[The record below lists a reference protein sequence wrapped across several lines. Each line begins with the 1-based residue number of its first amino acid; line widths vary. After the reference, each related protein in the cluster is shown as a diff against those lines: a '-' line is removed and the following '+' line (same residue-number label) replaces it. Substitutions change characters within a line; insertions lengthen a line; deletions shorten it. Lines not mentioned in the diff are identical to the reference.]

1 MFKEIESPLPL
12 RVEAIKKSP
21 EAILG
26 RPATRPRVGF
36 RARAMA
42 RRVRGVFVPAAL
54 LCLVATTAFA
64 ADIAPP
70 KLGRP
75 ATPDEIAKAD
85 ISIPPDGKG
94 LPPGSGSVAQGAQ
107 VFAAKCAV
115 CHGANAQ
122 GTPNGDRLV
131 GGIGTLA
138 SANPVKTVSSYWPY
152 ATTLFDYIRRAMP
165 LTSPQSLQNDEDY
178 AVVAYILS
186 IDNIVPK
193 DAVLDAQSLPKVQMP
208 NRNGFINWEPRLVR
222 P

>member
-1 MFKEIESPLPL
+1 MFKPPFAVAAVI
-12 RVEAIKKSP
+12 
-21 EAILG
+21 
-26 RPATRPRVGF
+26 
-36 RARAMA
+36 AM
-42 RRVRGVFVPAAL
+42 
-54 LCLVATTAFA
+54 TTAGALA
-64 ADIAPP
+64 AQIAPP

-75 ATPDEIAKAD
+75 ATPEEIAKVD

-107 VFAAKCAV
+107 VFAAKCSV
-115 CHGANAQ
+115 CHGANAE
-122 GTPNGDRLV
+122 GTPSGDRLV
-131 GGIGTLA
+131 GGVGTLA

-165 LTSPQSLQNDEDY
+165 LTNPQSLQNDEAY

-208 NRNGFINWEPRLVR
+208 NRGGFINWEPRLIK

>member
-1 MFKEIESPLPL
+1 MS
-12 RVEAIKKSP
+12 EA
-21 EAILG
+21 G
-26 RPATRPRVGF
+26 
-36 RARAMA
+36 
-42 RRVRGVFVPAAL
+42 
-54 LCLVATTAFA
+54 FA
-64 ADIAPP
+64 AVAVFSLICAGAVAAEIAPP

-75 ATPDEIAKAD
+75 ATPDEVAKAD

-94 LPPGSGSVAQGAQ
+94 LPPGSGSAAQGAQ
-107 VFAAKCAV
+107 VFQAKCSA
-115 CHGANAQ
+115 CHGANGQ

-131 GGIGTLA
+131 GGVGTLA

-165 LTSPQSLQNDEDY
+165 ITNPQSLQNDEVY

-193 DAVLDAQSLPKVQMP
+193 DAVLDAQSLPKVQLP
-208 NRNGFINWEPRLVR
+208 NRNGFINWEPRLIR